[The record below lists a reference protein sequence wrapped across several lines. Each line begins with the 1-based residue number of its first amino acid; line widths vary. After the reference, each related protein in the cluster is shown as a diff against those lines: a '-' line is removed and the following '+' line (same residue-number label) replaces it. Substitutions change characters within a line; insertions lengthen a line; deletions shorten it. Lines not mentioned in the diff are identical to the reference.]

1 MGLPVT
7 TGAGVTVEDWAATA
21 VAAARMEMIETSI
34 VVLVVVWVCEKMG
47 LRIDCGGLF

>member
-21 VAAARMEMIETSI
+21 VAVARMEMIETSI
-34 VVLVVVWVCEKMG
+34 VVVVVVWVGVKNGVANQLWE
-47 LRIDCGGLF
+47 LF